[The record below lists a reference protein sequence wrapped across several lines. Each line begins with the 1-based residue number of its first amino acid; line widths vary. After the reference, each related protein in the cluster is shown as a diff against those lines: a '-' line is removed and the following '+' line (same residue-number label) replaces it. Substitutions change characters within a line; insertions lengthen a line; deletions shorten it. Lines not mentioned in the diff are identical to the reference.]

1 MLQLDYLLMLVG
13 ALCAAGAGVIMP
25 LFSIVFGDILDAFHG
40 SDPTSEVCTL
50 AFIATV
56 RSISG
61 KG

>member
-40 SDPTSEVCTL
+40 SDPTSEVCMF
-50 AFIATV
+50 AFIAAARV
-56 RSISG
+56 LSE